1 MGVSVPRKRN
11 HVRWSARELAH
22 GSVTKAIG
30 AQKCPSEHKAQYCY
44 NFVSDCPGIKYKVRS
59 LRMNPQIENLVDNIE
74 KVIIGKRDSIL
85 KVVAAML
92 CSGHVLIE
100 DVPGVGK
107 TRLAASLA
115 SSVSGKFN
123 RIQMT
128 PDIMPSDIV
137 GFSMIN
143 PRTKKFEYRDG
154 IAVCNFLLADEIN
167 RASPKVQSSLL
178 EIMDERQI
186 SLDSK
191 TIILPKPF
199 MTLATQNPVET
210 YGTYHLPEAQMD
222 RFLIRI
228 SLGYLEPHEEITL
241 LDSHYDNE
249 KGTLAPVLTTE
260 DIVALQEETRAV
272 LTHDS
277 VKQYIMDIVCAT
289 RCNENIKL
297 GISPRGT
304 IGLGAMAK
312 AMAFIMGRS
321 YVVPDDVIDIAP
333 CVLAHRLMLSPNKS
347 ELYNTQEAAIR
358 TIVKNTPLPETHL
371 YQEVW

>member
-1 MGVSVPRKRN
+1 MILCNENVYTRGRIYRD
-11 HVRWSARELAH
+11 
-22 GSVTKAIG
+22 G
-30 AQKCPSEHKAQYCY
+30 AGMNSKIE
-44 NFVSDCPGIKYKVRS
+44 S
-59 LRMNPQIENLVDNIE
+59 LVNNIE

-85 KVVAAML
+85 RVVAAML
-92 CSGHVLIE
+92 CGGHVLIE

-107 TRLAASLA
+107 TRLVTSLA

-137 GFSMIN
+137 GFTMIN
-143 PRTKKFEYRDG
+143 TETKKFEYREG
-154 IAVCNFLLADEIN
+154 VAMCNFLLADEIN

-186 SLDSK
+186 SLDSN
-191 TIILPKPF
+191 TIALPKPF

-210 YGTYHLPEAQMD
+210 HGTFHLPEAQMD

-241 LDSHYDNE
+241 LDSPYDNE
-249 KGTLAPVLTTE
+249 KESLDSVLTTE
-260 DIVALQEETRAV
+260 HIIGLQEEVRTI
-272 LTHDS
+272 LTNDS
-277 VKQYIMDIVCAT
+277 IKQYIMDIVSAT
-289 RCNENIKL
+289 RNNESIKL

-321 YVVPDDVIDIAP
+321 YVVPDDVIGIAH
-333 CVLAHRLMLSPNKS
+333 CVLAHRLILSPS
-347 ELYNTQEAAIR
+347 RPQLYKTQESAISE
-358 TIVKNTPLPETHL
+358 IVKNTPLPEYTA
-371 YQEVW
+371 Q